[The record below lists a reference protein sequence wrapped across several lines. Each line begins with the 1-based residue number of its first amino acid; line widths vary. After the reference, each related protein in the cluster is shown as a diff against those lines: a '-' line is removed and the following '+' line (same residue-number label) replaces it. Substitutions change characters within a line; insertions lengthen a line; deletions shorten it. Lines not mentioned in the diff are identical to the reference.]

1 MDVLN
6 MGYWENNK
14 AINKNVH
21 QKMKNQ
27 CIREKGYELESEG
40 HIEKRANRKLK
51 I

>member
-1 MDVLN
+1 

-14 AINKNVH
+14 ATNRNVH

-27 CIREKGYELESEG
+27 LIREKGYELESEG
-40 HIEKRANRKLK
+40 QVEKRANRKLK